1 MPEKKSEKQ
10 AKAPAFEEGLDQLE
24 KIVKQLEDGDLP
36 LEKSLELFEKGVRLS
51 EACRKQLQEAEG
63 KVEILACRKQLQEA
77 EGKVEILLKKQGRV
91 EAKPFNVEAGE
102 PEA

>member
-1 MPEKKSEKQ
+1 MPEKKSERQ
-10 AKAPAFEEGLDQLE
+10 TKAPAFEEGLDQLE

-63 KVEILACRKQLQEA
+63 KVEIL
-77 EGKVEILLKKQGRV
+77 LKKQGRV
-91 EAKPFNVEAGE
+91 EAKPFQVEDGE

>member
-63 KVEILACRKQLQEA
+63 KVEIL
-77 EGKVEILLKKQGRV
+77 LKKQGRLR
-91 EAKPFNVEAGE
+91 GE
-102 PEA
+102 RPPEGRQPAQARRSDHGF

>member
-1 MPEKKSEKQ
+1 MPEKKSDKQ

-63 KVEILACRKQLQEA
+63 KVEIL
-77 EGKVEILLKKQGRV
+77 LKKQGRV
-91 EAKPFNVEAGE
+91 EAKPFQVEDGE

>member
-36 LEKSLELFEKGVRLS
+36 LEKSLELFERGVRLS

-63 KVEILACRKQLQEA
+63 IHESPRHDLASPFVNLF
-77 EGKVEILLKKQGRV
+77 GSLLI
-91 EAKPFNVEAGE
+91 
-102 PEA
+102 